1 MINISDLLDLQQ
13 IRNVLTVSPA
23 DLPDNVLNGYGLED
37 DVEAALDKRLG
48 AWRAL
53 VDDKH
58 IRSLRLYTKY
68 KAASLVALTAPVF
81 VLKKSTDG
89 SNEGQRSDRD
99 GFLWL
104 AGSLSGRADVIMDDL
119 LEELGMTV
127 NAGQIDLVGKSIP
140 SRDPIVE
147 PRDNVS

>member
-1 MINISDLLDLQQ
+1 MIDISDLLDLQQ
-13 IRNVLTVSPA
+13 VRNILTVSPA
-23 DLPDNVLNGYGLED
+23 DLPDEVLNGYGLED
-37 DVEAALDKRLG
+37 DVEAALDKRLET
-48 AWRAL
+48 WRTL

-58 IRSLRLYTKY
+58 IRSLRLYIKY
-68 KAASLVALTAPVF
+68 KAAALVALTAPVF

-104 AGSLSGRADVIMDDL
+104 AGSLASRADAVMDDL
-119 LEELGMTV
+119 LADLDLSVGV
-127 NAGQIDLVGKSIP
+127 GQVDLVGKSVP

>member
-13 IRNVLTVSPA
+13 IRNVLTVSPS

-48 AWRAL
+48 TWRTL

-104 AGSLSGRADVIMDDL
+104 AGSLASRADAVMDDL

-127 NAGQIDLVGKSIP
+127 NAGQIDLVGKSVP